1 MSAEIAEVR
10 KHYLMADENVKN
22 HWVESHNTA
31 THFVGG
37 IESIIEDFIPHDLCP
52 ALSLVLLPDRMYEPK
67 QAVRLRRSAGW
78 ILEML

>member
-10 KHYLMADENVKN
+10 KRYVIADENVKN

-31 THFVGG
+31 THFLGG

-52 ALSLVLLPDRMYEPK
+52 ALSLVLLPDRMYYMN
-67 QAVRLRRSAGW
+67 QNRQW
-78 ILEML
+78 D

>member
-1 MSAEIAEVR
+1 MR

-52 ALSLVLLPDRMYEPK
+52 ALSLVLLPDRM
-67 QAVRLRRSAGW
+67 
-78 ILEML
+78 

>member
-37 IESIIEDFIPHDLCP
+37 IESIIEDFIPHD
-52 ALSLVLLPDRMYEPK
+52 
-67 QAVRLRRSAGW
+67 
-78 ILEML
+78 